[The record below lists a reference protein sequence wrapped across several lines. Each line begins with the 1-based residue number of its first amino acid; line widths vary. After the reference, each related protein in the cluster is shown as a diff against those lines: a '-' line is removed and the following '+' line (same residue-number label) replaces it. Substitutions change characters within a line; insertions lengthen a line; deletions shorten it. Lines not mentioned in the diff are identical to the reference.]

1 MIKFLTTGKGKENGR
16 GRGLRLFRCGGRQ
29 LEAWWFPAGEV
40 VEDHIHKF
48 ATVRLIFLLGRMTF
62 WSEPSGKKKKTL
74 TVPGSTLKI
83 PAGVAHGARVDY
95 PFSVF
100 VTYEKWSKPPTSIA
114 NDIKFTGRDIN
125 TLLGGVFTQ

>member
-16 GRGLRLFRCGGRQ
+16 GRGLRLFRCGGKQ
-29 LEAWWFPAGEV
+29 LEMWWFPAGEV

-48 ATVRLIFLLGRMTF
+48 ATVRLFFLLGKMTF
-62 WSEPSGKKKKTL
+62 WSEPTGEKSKTL
-74 TVPGSTLKI
+74 MVPGSTLKI

-100 VTYEKWSKPPTSIA
+100 LTYEKWSEPPSSIA
-114 NDIKFTGRDIN
+114 QDIEFTGRNIA
-125 TLLGGVFTQ
+125 TILGGMSAQ